1 MRMLGKGLGAWACL
15 ALWARRSYAVPPTPA
30 PEPREMVFEHGM
42 GAHDVV
48 YHITIPQFANEPLMH
63 FPTVTPAQV
72 QRQGGIQELDGYA
85 LPRLLLTSSNL
96 SEVLEQGAHNPGS
109 WIYELA
115 TGPHMIE
122 SGAINADPDAEP
134 RHYLAV
140 GGIVWS
146 QIISFAVTDGQ
157 DRAEDLEWQVNSAY
171 NNTWERFGAS
181 QWQPIFGGD
190 GPGAAEQSERLQRLA
205 ADEMDPYGEFLDE
218 LTGNYNPALDD
229 AQRQTLRELL
239 DWDRTHFPARTWP
252 LARQNNSPTQLTVTA
267 LGTDWG
273 ALNVETRLRLT
284 LEGGLPSAID
294 VVRLLRFLAGPHFS
308 GARYTMALDG
318 VDPRGKYTSLA
329 TIPAWL
335 SAKHRTSR
343 GSARHSSCHGI
354 ADEQQDSV
362 GPIRAG
368 YLPTRREW
376 NA

>member
-1 MRMLGKGLGAWACL
+1 M
-15 ALWARRSYAVPPTPA
+15 
-30 PEPREMVFEHGM
+30 
-42 GAHDVV
+42 
-48 YHITIPQFANEPLMH
+48 
-63 FPTVTPAQV
+63 
-72 QRQGGIQELDGYA
+72 
-85 LPRLLLTSSNL
+85 
-96 SEVLEQGAHNPGS
+96 
-109 WIYELA
+109 
-115 TGPHMIE
+115 
-122 SGAINADPDAEP
+122 
-134 RHYLAV
+134 
-140 GGIVWS
+140 
-146 QIISFAVTDGQ
+146 
-157 DRAEDLEWQVNSAY
+157 
-171 NNTWERFGAS
+171 
-181 QWQPIFGGD
+181 
-190 GPGAAEQSERLQRLA
+190 
-205 ADEMDPYGEFLDE
+205 
-218 LTGNYNPALDD
+218 
-229 AQRQTLRELL
+229 
-239 DWDRTHFPARTWP
+239 
-252 LARQNNSPTQLTVTA
+252 TA